1 MPVLPHPAKPA
12 HAVAGL
18 PGLVHFFEHLGPQD
32 LPRLGEFY
40 APDARFKDPFNDVH
54 GLLAIEAIFAHMFRA
69 MASPRFV
76 VLSQM
81 ARGDQAF
88 LVWDLRFQFTGQQAW
103 HTIHGA
109 THLSFDAQGL
119 VLDHRDYWDA
129 AEELYEKLPVLGGF
143 MRWLKRRVAK
153 G

>member
-1 MPVLPHPAKPA
+1 MPVLQYPAKPA
-12 HAVAGL
+12 PAVVGL
-18 PGLVHFFEHLGPQD
+18 PRLVDFFEHLGPHD
-32 LPRLGEFY
+32 LPRLSEVY
-40 APDARFKDPFNDVH
+40 APDAHFKDPFNDVR

-81 ARGDQAF
+81 AGGDQAF
-88 LVWDLRFQFTGQQAW
+88 LVWDLRFQFQGQQAW
-103 HTIHGA
+103 HTLHGA
-109 THLSFDAQGL
+109 THVTFDAHGR

-129 AEELYEKLPVLGGF
+129 AEELYEKLPLLGGF